1 MYFPT
6 PRIKETKRFVYNDL
20 FFPIILCISE
30 YHSNKGKGDQTENLR
45 KTEIYANL
53 SYLIKNST
61 HEFLFGTSSEMRPS
75 ELQDASK
82 RSTRSTSWFWKGES
96 GKG

>member
-6 PRIKETKRFVYNDL
+6 PTIQETKRFVYNDL

-45 KTEIYANL
+45 KSEISANSL
-53 SYLIKNST
+53 T
-61 HEFLFGTSSEMRPS
+61 
-75 ELQDASK
+75 
-82 RSTRSTSWFWKGES
+82 
-96 GKG
+96 